1 MQSQVQVDEV
11 IKAQALWSKNLIA
24 IGQAKVQGGD
34 YRQKAQDM
42 LEALYGYHLDDA
54 VVLFKPTRAVKVP
67 FRPTL
72 EGALSYFIGENS
84 AFPED
89 KGFALEPW
97 VDVVFDNHGFYFHQG
112 MFIAMGEY
120 TFSNQAQEKAKVE
133 YTLGYVK
140 DADGALKIVV
150 HHSSFPASSH

>member
-1 MQSQVQVDEV
+1 MKSSIQVEEV

-67 FRPTL
+67 FRPTFK
-72 EGALSYFIGENS
+72 GALSYFIGENS
-84 AFPED
+84 DFPED

-97 VDVVFDNHGFYFHQG
+97 VDVVFDNHGFYFYED
-112 MFIAMGEY
+112 MCIAMGEY
-120 TFSNQAQEKAKVE
+120 TFTNLAQDKAKVE
-133 YTLGYVK
+133 YTFGYIK
-140 DADGALKIVV
+140 DANGLLKIVV
-150 HHSSFPASSH
+150 HHSSFPASGH